1 MTNTNVT
8 HDPQRVL
15 ADLRAALEECK
26 CERDELR
33 YDLRQAR
40 IALRVYADPLNW
52 HDHISALAG
61 DPRAYAMT
69 ALQITDL
76 ERQP

>member
-1 MTNTNVT
+1 MTHTDVT

-26 CERDELR
+26 CERDEARAALNALVIVEPSGIYIR
-33 YDLRQAR
+33 SVGNIPMPLSRQQVQL
-40 IALRVYADPLNW
+40 I
-52 HDHISALAG
+52 
-61 DPRAYAMT
+61 RA
-69 ALQITDL
+69 ALQP